1 MVQPEA
7 IMRAL
12 SDTTRLWIVN
22 LLMTHEE
29 LCVCELT
36 GAMDVVQPK
45 VSRHLALLREAG
57 VALDRREGLWIY
69 YRIHPDLPLWAT
81 RLLEAVH
88 DGCRGKKPYIDDQKR
103 LASLGNSP
111 TSACST

>member
-1 MVQPEA
+1 MVQPEV

-12 SDTTRLWIVN
+12 ADTTRLRVVN

-36 GAMDVVQPK
+36 GAMDMVQPK
-45 VSRHLALLREAG
+45 VSRHLAILREAG

-69 YRIHPDLPLWAT
+69 YRIHPDLPLWVT
-81 RLLEAVH
+81 HLLEAVH
-88 DGCRGKKPYIDDQKR
+88 DGCQGKKPYTDDQKR
-103 LASLGNSP
+103 LAALNTTPS
-111 TSACST
+111 TSCSA